1 MMQARELILQRRF
14 DEARAIL
21 RQVDHPAAAAW
32 LEKLD
37 ELAPEVRTSA
47 PEPPPQEGP
56 QAGAARPAPREQLEA
71 ARVLIMQRHFD
82 EARAI
87 LAGIDHPTARQW
99 LQKLDAVAP
108 PAPAETGRADIP
120 RDEQET
126 QLVKAQ
132 ELILGSKFDAA
143 KAILDRLTIP
153 EAVLWQNKTQ
163 MNKFREFQ
171 SLWLDMYYYDL
182 DAAARPPDPAAW
194 RCTVCGRDIQQAAS
208 CPQRG
213 HAPCPVTVHER
224 AIAEPNRLALILGG
238 IYMGETRNIKPLL
251 KGMTVKQLAHWRG
264 ALEEQLRG
272 MWERDIRR
280 PTLETAVILL
290 RQLEETRKLAA
301 TGMKTPPARAD
312 QPPHPAPDSG
322 RAGSDES
329 VSDSKL
335 RGALRQLGRLL
346 GSKSASDP
354 DDQS

>member
-1 MMQARELILQRRF
+1 MLQARELILQKRF

-37 ELAPEVRTSA
+37 KIAPE
-47 PEPPPQEGP
+47 
-56 QAGAARPAPREQLEA
+56 ARPAAPEEESQQVPPAKQAHSTPRKQLET
-71 ARVLIMQRHFD
+71 ARELILQKKFD

-87 LAGIDHPTARQW
+87 LAALDHPTARKW
-99 LQKLDAVAP
+99 LQKLDDIAP
-108 PAPAETGRADIP
+108 PAPVEAGDADIP
-120 RDEQET
+120 RAEQEA
-126 QLVKAQ
+126 QLITAQ
-132 ELILGSKFDAA
+132 ELVLSSKFDAA

-171 SLWLDMYYYDL
+171 SVWLDMYDYGL
-182 DAAARPPDPAAW
+182 DPARQPPDLGAW
-194 RCTVCGRDIQQAAS
+194 RCAVCGRDIEAAAL

-213 HAPCPVTVHER
+213 HSPCPMQIQER

-272 MWERDIRR
+272 LWERDIRR

-290 RQLEETRKLAA
+290 RQLEETRKLTAS
-301 TGMKTPPARAD
+301 GMTAPPSHAE
-312 QPPHPAPDSG
+312 QPPEPAPDSG
-322 RAGSDES
+322 RAGSRAGDP
-329 VSDSKL
+329 DSKL

-346 GSKSASDP
+346 KSDSP
-354 DDQS
+354 RDDDDA